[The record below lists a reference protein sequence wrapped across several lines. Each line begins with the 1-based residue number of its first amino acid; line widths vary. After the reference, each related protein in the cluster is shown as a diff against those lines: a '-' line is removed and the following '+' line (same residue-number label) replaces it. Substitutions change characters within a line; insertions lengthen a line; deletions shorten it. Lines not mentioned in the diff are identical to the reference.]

1 MERFKFCEEGPR
13 GSWLHS
19 PTHGFGGRSVCSNLE
34 LLFLVGLVET
44 QRWTYNRH
52 RFATARADPNPRNI
66 PTMTLIEPRT
76 LKGFRDFLPAKM
88 IQREKLMET
97 AKKVYRRY
105 GFMPIDTPALEYLE
119 ILTGKGSEET
129 DRQMYHFIDAGGR
142 PVGMRFDLTVPLARF
157 AAQHINELGIPFK
170 RYHIAPV
177 WRGESPQDGRFRE
190 FIQCD
195 FDTIGTTGVVSDI
208 ETALVIHELLLE
220 IGIEQFRI
228 RINNRQILTG
238 LLDSLELEHQST
250 LVLRALDKL
259 DKIGPEGVAKE
270 LDQVGITTDQSNKIF
285 QFAQIQ
291 GPHQQ
296 VLSQLAQLLPSSQ
309 LASQGIERL
318 ERVTSAMLAAGVPAH
333 RFEIDVSIARGL
345 DYYTGIIFETTLL
358 ELPRI
363 GSVCSGGRYDNL
375 AGLFTKQQLPGIG
388 ASLGLD
394 RLLAALEKLGRLDEA
409 PRTAEVFIPLFDPD
423 RINDYFALAS
433 MVRSTGISTEIFPEP
448 KKLGQQ
454 LKYADQRGFL
464 VALIAGARELD
475 QGLVQIKDLRTQ
487 TATEVAWKNQPETF
501 LATLKSVLGLNSML
515 S

>member
-1 MERFKFCEEGPR
+1 
-13 GSWLHS
+13 
-19 PTHGFGGRSVCSNLE
+19 
-34 LLFLVGLVET
+34 
-44 QRWTYNRH
+44 
-52 RFATARADPNPRNI
+52 
-66 PTMTLIEPRT
+66 
-76 LKGFRDFLPAKM
+76 
-88 IQREKLMET
+88 
-97 AKKVYRRY
+97 
-105 GFMPIDTPALEYLE
+105 
-119 ILTGKGSEET
+119 
-129 DRQMYHFIDAGGR
+129 MYHFIDAGGR

-157 AAQHINELGIPFK
+157 SAQHINELGTPFK

-177 WRGESPQDGRFRE
+177 WRGENPQDGRFRE
-190 FIQCD
+190 FVQCD

-220 IGIEQFRI
+220 IGIDQFRI

-238 LLDSLELEHQST
+238 LLEMLDLKNQST
-250 LVLRALDKL
+250 AVLRALDKL
-259 DKIGPEGVAKE
+259 DKVGVEGVSKE
-270 LDQVGITTDQSNKIF
+270 MAQAGIQQEQADKIF
-285 QFAQIQ
+285 QFAQIK
-291 GPHQQ
+291 GSHED
-296 VLSQLAQLLPSSQ
+296 VLSQLSALLKSNE
-309 LASQGIERL
+309 LASQGIDRL
-318 ERVTSAMLAAGVPAH
+318 STVSSALQAAGVPPF

-394 RLLAALEKLGRLDEA
+394 RLLAALEKLGRLEES
-409 PRTAEVFIPLFDPD
+409 PRAADVFIPLFDPE
-423 RINDYFALAS
+423 RMNDYFALAAL
-433 MVRSTGISTEIFPEP
+433 VRSNGISAEVYPEP

-487 TATEVAWKNQPETF
+487 TATEVAWRDQPDAF
-501 LATLKSVLGLNSML
+501 LAALNSILGLGSML
-515 S
+515 SNSE